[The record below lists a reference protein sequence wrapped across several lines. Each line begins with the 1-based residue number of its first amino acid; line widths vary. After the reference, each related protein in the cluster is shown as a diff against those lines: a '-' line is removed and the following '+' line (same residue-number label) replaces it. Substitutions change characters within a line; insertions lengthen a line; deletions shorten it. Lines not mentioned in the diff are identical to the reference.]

1 MANEYLTSEGAFSN
15 TPLENVF
22 DPLGPYTKIADIGY
36 SVNGTDISNLYAP
49 LAVGSAT
56 TATGFR
62 VGGSDLNTLF
72 AGIGTA
78 SPVDLDGSYGLVAL
92 KIGGVDGT
100 TSMTFTLNS
109 TGIVQITRAGATA
122 GNGTTTEG
130 TWLIAGA
137 NSDYEARAQI
147 TSGPTNGG
155 SSTGTFNAWQVLSS
169 GRAWGLSLNAL
180 AESTMEVT
188 VSIRD
193 VATETILATTSLS
206 YQVTIEN

>member
-1 MANEYLTSEGAFSN
+1 MANEYLTSEGVFSN

-22 DPLGPYTKIADIGY
+22 DPLGPHTKIADIGY

-72 AGIGTA
+72 AGIGTTA
-78 SPVDLDGSYGLVAL
+78 TVELDGSYLLVAL
-92 KIGGVDGT
+92 KTGGASGT
-100 TSMTFTLNS
+100 TSMTFTLTS
-109 TGIVQITRAGATA
+109 TGNVNITRAGADI

-130 TWLIAGA
+130 AWLIAGA

-155 SSTGTFNAWQVLSS
+155 SSTGTFNTWDVLSTS
-169 GRAWGLSLNAL
+169 RSWGLSLNAV
-180 AESTMEVT
+180 ADSIMGVT

-193 VATETILATTSLS
+193 VATQTTLATTSLS
-206 YQVTIEN
+206 FQVTIEN